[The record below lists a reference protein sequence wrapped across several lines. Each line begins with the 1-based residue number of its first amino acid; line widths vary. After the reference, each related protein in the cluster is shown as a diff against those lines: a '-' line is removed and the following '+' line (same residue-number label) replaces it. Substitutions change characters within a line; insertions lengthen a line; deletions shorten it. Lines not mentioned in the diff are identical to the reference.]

1 MSFSGITLSESAEAM
16 ADRLKLDKNKLV
28 SLIGDILEV
37 GQKHGRSL
45 AGNIVCG
52 LDVNG
57 PIVDCDDSELTPY
70 PGAAEAI
77 TYLIGAEGIE
87 VTLCTGW
94 DLNSMEF
101 FKENRLKV
109 ADLGTVGEYG
119 MVYERKGRFNY
130 LYPYSDEEAFNF
142 IRDVLT
148 SAAEYNVKVALQG
161 NFSTGAGAIYIEGD
175 SNGNLLEHPLVKGR
189 RPTMAQLYG
198 AIQQGGSSAEYDQ
211 AADRIIFSTGL
222 ENMRGLYQALVKTHP
237 LISVRAQKHG
247 ENSLAIWIDDQD
259 TPGFD
264 FEKLKSVV
272 PGFESRSGRKAIV
285 YEDFGVDLIAPRVE
299 QGNYSKDSGLRE
311 FGREAFGNDDFV
323 SIIIGDKRSD
333 IPKTLEK
340 TIMAAQKGTDAE
352 RIAGE
357 EGIPS
362 FNPIDVRDF
371 SIAVAEA
378 HRIAQSG

>member
-1 MSFSGITLSESAEAM
+1 MSFSGITLSEPAEAM
-16 ADRLKLDKNKLV
+16 ADRLKLDKTKLV
-28 SLIGDILEV
+28 SLIGETLEV
-37 GQKHGRSL
+37 GRKHDRNL
-45 AGNIVCG
+45 AGDIVCG

-119 MVYERKGRFNY
+119 MVYKGKFNY
-130 LYPYSDEEAFNF
+130 LYPYSDEEAFSF
-142 IRDVLT
+142 VRDVLT

-175 SNGNLLEHPLVKGR
+175 INGNLLEHPLVKGR
-189 RPTMAQLYG
+189 RPGMAQLAE
-198 AIQQGGSSAEYDQ
+198 AIQEGGSSVEYDQ
-211 AADRIIFSTGL
+211 AAGRIVFSNEL

-272 PGFESRSGRKAIV
+272 PGFETRSGRKAIV

-340 TIMAAQKGTDAE
+340 TLMAAQKGTDAE
-352 RIAGE
+352 RISNE

-371 SIAVAEA
+371 AVAVAEA

>member
-1 MSFSGITLSESAEAM
+1 MSSSGITLSASAEAV
-16 ADRLKLDKNKLV
+16 ADRLKLDKSKLV
-28 SLIGDILEV
+28 SLIGEILET
-37 GQKHGRSL
+37 GRRHERNL
-45 AGNIVCG
+45 AGDIVCG

-77 TYLIGAEGIE
+77 TYLIGSEGIE

-101 FKENRLKV
+101 FKENRLRV

-119 MVYERKGRFNY
+119 MVYERKGKFNY
-130 LYPYSDEEAFNF
+130 LYPYSEDEAFNF
-142 IRDVLT
+142 VRDVLF
-148 SAAEYNVKVALQG
+148 SAAEHNVKVALQG

-175 SNGNLLEHPLVKGR
+175 INGNLLEHPLVKGR
-189 RPTMAQLYG
+189 RPTMARLAE
-198 AIQQGGSSAEYDQ
+198 AIEQGGSSVEYDR
-211 AADRIIFSTGL
+211 ATERIDFSAEL
-222 ENMRGLYQALVKTHP
+222 NNMCGLYQALVKTHP
-237 LISVRAQKHG
+237 LISVRVEKRG
-247 ENSLAIWIDDQD
+247 EKTLAIWIDDQD

-272 PGFESRSGRKAIV
+272 PGFESRSGRKALV
-285 YEDFGVDLIAPRVE
+285 YEDFGVDLIAPKVE

-311 FGREAFGNDDFV
+311 FGREAFGNDDFL

-340 TIMAAQKGTDAE
+340 ILMAAQKGTDAE
-352 RIAGE
+352 RISSE

-362 FNPIDVRDF
+362 FNPVDVRDF
-371 SIAVAEA
+371 AVAVEEA

>member
-1 MSFSGITLSESAEAM
+1 MSLPGITLCLSAKAI
-16 ADRLKLDKNKLV
+16 AGKLKLDKNKLV
-28 SLIGDILEV
+28 VLIGEILEV
-37 GQKHGRSL
+37 GRKHDRNL

-70 PGAAEAI
+70 PGSAEAI
-77 TYLIGAEGIE
+77 TYLIGTEGIE

-109 ADLGTVGEYG
+109 EDLGTVGEYG
-119 MVYERKGRFNY
+119 MVYERKGKFNY
-130 LYPYSDEEAFNF
+130 LYPYSEQEAFNF
-142 IRDVLT
+142 VRDVLF

-161 NFSTGAGAIYIEGD
+161 NYSTGAGAIYIEGD
-175 SNGNLLEHPLVKGR
+175 INGNLLEHPLVKGR
-189 RPTMAQLYG
+189 RPTMAQLAK
-198 AIQQGGSSAEYDQ
+198 AIHEGGSRIDYDE
-211 AADRIIFSTGL
+211 AADRIRFSTEL
-222 ENMRGLYQALVKTHP
+222 ENMCGLYQALVKTHP
-237 LISVRAQKHG
+237 LISVRVEKHG
-247 ENSLAIWIDDQD
+247 ENALAIWIDQADA
-259 TPGFD
+259 PGFD

-272 PGFESRSGRKAIV
+272 PGFEKRSGRKALV
-285 YEDFGVDLIAPRVE
+285 YEDFGVDLIASKVE

-333 IPKTLEK
+333 IPKSLDKTL
-340 TIMAAQKGTDAE
+340 MAAQKGTSAE
-352 RIAGE
+352 QIADE

-371 SIAVAEA
+371 AVAVAEA
-378 HRIAQSG
+378 HRIAKSG